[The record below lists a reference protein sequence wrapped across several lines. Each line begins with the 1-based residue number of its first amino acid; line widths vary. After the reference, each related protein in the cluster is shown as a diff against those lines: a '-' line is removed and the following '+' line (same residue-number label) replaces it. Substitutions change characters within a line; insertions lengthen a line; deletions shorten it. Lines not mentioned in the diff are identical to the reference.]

1 MSEIK
6 DVSTDQGHADD
17 LGNTKADEELG
28 LEKKEPKST
37 HSDNSHKRFALLR
50 GGLKSLVA
58 VTTFFAIAWL
68 TWPFWGGYTPTLVQ
82 EFFSPVLGSGR
93 AEGPGPDVGLIGSR
107 IDILERKI
115 DRIQSQLSGLK
126 KTPQISQFK
135 DKVDGVILDLR
146 GHREEHANLGDIM
159 TAESLVSRL
168 EVVENEVKNLA
179 ENIEMGDG
187 ARSFEDRLA
196 AVENEIRKITDL
208 GSNSAKELAEGSA
221 NALKARAE
229 MQIMAVVEEKT
240 KEFDRDVSILTSR
253 VLELEKQKAEYSE
266 SLSVNRSEG
275 LLMFAIGKL
284 KSVALTGEKFTKE
297 WETSFFLA
305 SENPLVREGLASIKP
320 YAESGVT
327 SIRGLQTELTF
338 LADRATK
345 MSPSEDNPRWI
356 NQILERISSLIT
368 VRRIGPN
375 AAAGKDHIAL
385 MARAEISLSEGDL
398 PEAIK
403 AISDLTGKQSELFEA
418 WLAKARIRY
427 RVENTL
433 DKAISVLFAKQKL
446 PAKK

>member
-82 EFFSPVLGSGR
+82 DFFSPVLGSGR

-115 DRIQSQLSGLK
+115 DRIQNQLSGLK

-146 GHREEHANLGDIM
+146 GHREEHANLGDTM
-159 TAESLVSRL
+159 TAKSLSNRL
-168 EVVENEVKNLA
+168 EVVETQMRKLA
-179 ENIEMGDG
+179 QISSSPNG
-187 ARSFEDRLA
+187 SLNFEDRLA
-196 AVENEIRKITDL
+196 EIENEIRTITDL
-208 GSNSAKELAEGSA
+208 RPRAGKQLSESGGNVLNDRVAKQ
-221 NALKARAE
+221 R
-229 MQIMAVVEEKT
+229 MAVVEEKT
-240 KEFDRDVSILTSR
+240 KEFEEDVSKLTSR
-253 VLELEKQKAEYSE
+253 ILELEKHRAAYSE
-266 SLSVNRSEG
+266 SSFVNRADG

-398 PEAIK
+398 PEAIE
-403 AISDLTGKQSELFEA
+403 AISDLTGKQSELFEP

-427 RVENTL
+427 QVENTL

>member
-1 MSEIK
+1 MSGTK
-6 DVSTDQGHADD
+6 DVSSNSARGDNLETM
-17 LGNTKADEELG
+17 NVDEESG
-28 LEKKEPKST
+28 EENKERMST
-37 HSDNSHKRFALLR
+37 PGENVHRRFTLAR
-50 GGLKSLVA
+50 TGLKSLA
-58 VTTFFAIAWL
+58 AITTLYAIAWL
-68 TWPFWGGYTPTLVQ
+68 TWPFWAGYTPNSVQ
-82 EFFSPVLGSGR
+82 EFLNPVLGLGR
-93 AEGPGPDVGLIGSR
+93 GEPLSQKVDLMGVQ
-107 IDILERKI
+107 IDILERKV

-126 KTPQISQFK
+126 KTPQISEFK
-135 DKVDGVILDLR
+135 DKVDGVIIDLR
-146 GHREEHANLGDIM
+146 GHKKEHANLGDIT
-159 TAESLVSRL
+159 TAKSLVSRL
-168 EVVENEVKNLA
+168 EVVENEIKNLA
-179 ENIEMGDG
+179 ENIEMRDG
-187 ARSFEDRLA
+187 PGSFEDRLA

-240 KEFDRDVSILTSR
+240 KEIDRDVSILTSR
-253 VLELEKQKAEYSE
+253 ILELERQKAEHSE
-266 SLSVNRSEG
+266 SLSVNRAEG

-284 KSVALTGEKFTKE
+284 KSVALTGEKFDKE

-320 YAESGVT
+320 FAESGVT
-327 SIRGLQTELTF
+327 SIRGLQTELTL

-403 AISDLTGKQSELFEA
+403 AISDLTGKQSELFEP

-427 RVENTL
+427 RVEDTL
-433 DKAISVLFAKQKL
+433 DKAISVLFAKQEL